1 MVHRVLIRVSFA
13 AVLAAFILGGV
24 PARALEKTILKLGW
38 VPNGESLGY
47 YVAIDQG
54 YFKARGIDL
63 KIVRGYGA
71 GDTAKQVASGA
82 VPFGDGDTSA
92 LIVARSKG
100 GKSRIVAMKYQKA
113 ALAYFAL
120 ADSGI
125 KTPKDLVGRKIG
137 EPPGG
142 AMRVL
147 FPALAEANGF
157 DKDKVKFIHMSP
169 AATIPSL
176 LAGKVDAI
184 GLYTST
190 APILILRAKKLGKT
204 VHGIVWAD
212 HGLKLFGNSLQ
223 VLDKLIAEK
232 PALVRGVIGSI
243 MKGYQWN
250 LKNPE
255 KATDIFLKFLPTSN
269 RTIILSQFR
278 IFRTHMITPIVRE
291 KGLGYVAKKDM
302 EKSRDLITNLFKLK
316 TRVPVEDLYTNEFLP
331 GIKP

>member
-1 MVHRVLIRVSFA
+1 MVGRIFTKASVVAF
-13 AVLAAFILGGV
+13 LAIFVLGGI
-24 PARALEKTILKLGW
+24 PALALEKTTLKLGW

-54 YFKARGIDL
+54 YYKARGIDL

-71 GDTAKQVASGA
+71 GDTAKQVATGA

-92 LIVARSKG
+92 LIVGRSKG
-100 GKSRIVAMKYQKA
+100 WKSKIVAMKYQKA
-113 ALAYFAL
+113 ALAYFTL
-120 ADSGI
+120 DGSGI
-125 KTPKDLVGRKIG
+125 KGPKDLVGRKIG
-137 EPPGG
+137 EPPGS

-147 FPALAEANGF
+147 FPAFAEANGF
-157 DKDKVKFIHMSP
+157 DKDKVNFIHMSP
-169 AATIPSL
+169 GATIPSL

-190 APILILRAKKLGKT
+190 APILILRAKKMGRK

-212 HGLKLFGNSLQ
+212 HGLKLYGNSLQ

-255 KATDIFLKFLPTSN
+255 KATDIFLRFLPTSN
-269 RTIILSQFR
+269 RTIILSQFK
-278 IFRTHMITPIVRE
+278 IFRNHMITPIVRE
-291 KGLGYVAKKDM
+291 KGLGYMDKKDM
-302 EKSRDLITNLFKLK
+302 EHSRDLITRLFKVK